1 MSARVLVVDDIA
13 VNVKL
18 LEAKLMAEYF
28 EVITAFNGEDGI
40 ARAEEENPDIILLD
54 VMMPGLDGYE
64 TCRRLKASET
74 TKHIPVVMVTALDQ
88 QSDRVKGIEAGAD
101 DFLTKPVDDVEL
113 FARIKSLVRVKLMSD
128 ELRLRQTTGREFGVI
143 PQSDAGKNEFDDVKI
158 LVVEDRDVYVHQLRE
173 ALDPQYEVDVDT
185 HPDEALFRLKLDQDY
200 DLAIVSL
207 GLQDRDGLRLCS
219 QIRSMDES
227 RQLPILILV
236 GPQDRERMVRGLEM
250 GVSDY
255 ISHPIDGNELM
266 ARVKAQIRRKR
277 YQDQLREDFQSSIEM
292 AITDQLT
299 GLYNR
304 RYLSS
309 HLSNLVEETHEKGAT
324 ISCLILDID
333 YFKKVNDTYG
343 HDVGDQVLIEFA
355 RRISKNVRGMDLAC
369 RYGGEE
375 FVIIMPETDI
385 SFAHMVAER
394 LRQDVAMAPFQI
406 DADVSQLDITV
417 SIGVTASE
425 GDGDSADEFLK
436 RADQALYQ
444 AKKDGRNKVVAAAA

>member
-1 MSARVLVVDDIA
+1 MSARVLVVDDIP
-13 VNVKL
+13 VNAKL

-28 EVITAFNGEDGI
+28 EVITALNGHD
-40 ARAEEENPDIILLD
+40 ALKLAEAENPDIVLLD

-64 TCRRLKASET
+64 VCRRLKASEST
-74 TKHIPVVMVTALDQ
+74 RHIPVVMVTALDQ

-113 FARIKSLVRVKLMSD
+113 FARIKSLVRVKMMSD
-128 ELRLRQTTGREFGVI
+128 ELRLRQATGRELGI
-143 PQSDAGKNEFDDVKI
+143 ISCASDNGDDFKNVSL
-158 LVVEDRDVYVHQLRE
+158 LVVEDRDVYIHQLRE
-173 ALDPQYEVDVDT
+173 SLDSSYDVDFESN
-185 HPDEALFRLKLDQDY
+185 PDEALFRIKARDF

-207 GLQDRDGLRLCS
+207 GLRARDGLRLCS
-219 QIRSMDES
+219 QIRSMEES
-227 RQLPILILV
+227 RQLPILTLV

-255 ISHPIDGNELM
+255 LSHPIDSNELM

-277 YQDQLREDFQSSIEM
+277 YQDQLREDFHQSVEM

-299 GLYNR
+299 SLYNR

-309 HLSNLVEETHEKGAT
+309 HLANLVQEAQQKDSQ

-333 YFKKVNDTYG
+333 FFKTVNDSYG

-355 RRISKNVRGMDLAC
+355 RRISNNIRGMDLAC

-375 FVIIMPETDI
+375 FVIIMPDTDI
-385 SFAHMVAER
+385 SFAYMVAER
-394 LRQDVAMAPFQI
+394 LRQEVANVPFQV
-406 DADVSQLDITV
+406 DADVSQLSLTV
-417 SIGVTASE
+417 SIGITASE
-425 GDGDSADEFLK
+425 QFGDTADAFLK
-436 RADQALYQ
+436 RADQALYT
-444 AKKDGRNKVVAAAA
+444 AKRDGRNRVVAAAA

>member
-13 VNVKL
+13 VNAKL

-28 EVITAFNGEDGI
+28 EVLTALNGADALEL
-40 ARAEEENPDIILLD
+40 AEAENPDIILLD

-64 TCRRLKASET
+64 VCRRLKASEAT
-74 TKHIPVVMVTALDQ
+74 RHIPVVMVTALDQ
-88 QSDRVKGIEAGAD
+88 QSDRVNGIEAGAD

-113 FARIKSLVRVKLMSD
+113 FARIKSLVRVKMMSD
-128 ELRLRQTTGREFGVI
+128 ELRLRQTTGRELGVL
-143 PQSDAGKNEFDDVKI
+143 SSAGSEADEFEDVKLLI
-158 LVVEDRDVYVHQLRE
+158 VEDRDVYVRQIQE
-173 ALDPQYEVDVDT
+173 TLDDAYDIRVDT
-185 HPDEALFRLKLDQDY
+185 DPDQVLQTLKSDDF
-200 DLAIVSL
+200 DLVIVSL
-207 GLQDRDGLRLCS
+207 GLKSRDGLRLCS
-219 QIRSMDES
+219 QIRSMEET

-255 ISHPIDGNELM
+255 LSHPIDSNELR
-266 ARVKAQIRRKR
+266 ARVKAQVKRKR
-277 YQDQLREDFQSSIEM
+277 YQDQLREDFHHSIEM

-299 GLYNR
+299 NLYNR

-309 HLSNLVEETHEKGAT
+309 HLSNLVEETRQKNSQ

-333 YFKKVNDTYG
+333 YFKAVNDTYG

-355 RRISKNVRGMDLAC
+355 RRISKNIRGMDLAC

-375 FVIIMPETDI
+375 FVIIMPDTDI
-385 SFAHMVAER
+385 SFAHMIAER
-394 LRQDVAMAPFQI
+394 LRQEIASVPFI
-406 DADVSQLDITV
+406 VDAEVSQLSLTV

-425 GDGDSADEFLK
+425 GINDSAEAFLK
-436 RADQALYQ
+436 RADDALYS
-444 AKKDGRNKVVAAAA
+444 AKRDGRNKVVAAAA